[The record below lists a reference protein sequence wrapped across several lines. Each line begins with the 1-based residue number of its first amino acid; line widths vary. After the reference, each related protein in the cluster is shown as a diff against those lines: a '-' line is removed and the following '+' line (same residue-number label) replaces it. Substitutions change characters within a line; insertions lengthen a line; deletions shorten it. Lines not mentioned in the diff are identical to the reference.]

1 MNTVNDVRLI
11 HLTKHFDKQGFL
23 VAFNGASDIQMNI
36 QRTFVVSG
44 HAGSVRGK
52 HAHKALRQILV
63 CIHGSCRVICD
74 DGNEKREFVLHAPE
88 EVLDI
93 PCGIWAEQ
101 VYIYQDSYLM
111 VLCDLP
117 FDEADYIRDYAQFI
131 EFRKAGGA

>member
-11 HLTKHFDKQGFL
+11 RLTKHSDKQGFL
-23 VAFNGASDIQMNI
+23 VAYNGISDLQMDI

-63 CIHGSCRVICD
+63 CIQGSCRVICE
-74 DGNEKREFVLHAPE
+74 DGNEKREFVLHTPE

-101 VYIYQDSYLM
+101 IYIYQDSFLM
-111 VLCDLP
+111 VMCDLP
-117 FDEADYIRDYAQFI
+117 FDENDYIRDYEAYLA
-131 EFRKAGGA
+131 FRKQGAA